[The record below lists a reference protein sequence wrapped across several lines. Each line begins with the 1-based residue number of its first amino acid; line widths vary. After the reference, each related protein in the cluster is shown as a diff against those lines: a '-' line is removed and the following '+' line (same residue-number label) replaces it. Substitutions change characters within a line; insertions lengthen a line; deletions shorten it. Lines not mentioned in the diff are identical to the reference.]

1 MAITSSYSPEIFT
14 LVPMCQL
21 SKRHFDLH
29 PIWSE
34 FYDYEERE
42 EIVSWGVDQKWLE
55 QELEKFHTGNDHCAY
70 PILRP
75 YPLPERM
82 RLYIK
87 ARFATA
93 SGTYLEGCVMNDD
106 AFVVTLFVG
115 DDNHTF
121 SRHPAFADWYDASLR
136 SLQKAIG
143 GSDDAI
149 FPLNYETDF
158 LGANDA
164 PIAGIFSPSAAP

>member
-14 LVPMCQL
+14 LVLMSQL

-34 FYDYEERE
+34 YYDFEERE
-42 EIVSWGVDQKWLE
+42 EIVSWGVNREWLE
-55 QELEKFHTGNDHCAY
+55 QELENIHTGNDHCAY

-87 ARFATA
+87 ALFVAANGMRLD
-93 SGTYLEGCVMNDD
+93 GYVMNDD
-106 AFVVTLFVG
+106 AFVVTLFAE
-115 DDNHTF
+115 DDDHVF
-121 SRHPAFADWYDASLR
+121 SRHPALADLNAVELGILR
-136 SLQKAIG
+136 KAIG
-143 GSDDAI
+143 LSDDAI
-149 FPLNYETDF
+149 FPLKYETDF
-158 LGANDA
+158 FGSNDA
-164 PIAGIFSPSAAP
+164 LIAGIFSPSTTP

>member
-14 LVPMCQL
+14 LVPMSQL

-55 QELEKFHTGNDHCAY
+55 EELENVHSGNDHCAY
-70 PILRP
+70 PVLRP

-82 RLYIK
+82 RLYIR
-87 ARFATA
+87 ARFITA
-93 SGTYLEGCVMNDD
+93 SGMNLEGYVMNED

-115 DDNHTF
+115 KDEHNL
-121 SRHPAFADWYDASLR
+121 SRHPILADLNAASLR
-136 SLQKAIG
+136 SLQEAIG
-143 GSDDAI
+143 RSGDAI
-149 FPLNYETDF
+149 FPLKYETDF
-158 LGANDA
+158 LGTNDA
-164 PIAGIFSPSAAP
+164 LMSGTFLPSILP